1 MSNTQQLLPGMAPKD
16 AADFPGF
23 YAPASMQL
31 VKSTL
36 QHFVNDNVADFIYLS
51 GERGTG
57 KSHLL
62 QAVCNLADQSGKM
75 AMYFSLADIRDYP
88 PEEILEATDCI
99 EFLCLDDVDAIAGNK
114 QWEEALFHLFNKR
127 IGVHTPI
134 YFSATLPAKQL
145 DINLPDLQSRLA
157 SCLSFQLPIMSDEE
171 KSDFIQCRAEQRGIK
186 VKDNCVSFII
196 KRSGRSLS
204 ELVEMLERLDIES
217 LAAKRKDITIPFVK
231 EVFGW

>member
-1 MSNTQQLLPGMAPKD
+1 MSSTQQLLPGFTTKD
-16 AADFPGF
+16 TADFAGF
-23 YAPASMQL
+23 YAPSSLRL

-36 QHFVNDNVADFIYLS
+36 QQFINDSVPDFIYIS
-51 GERGTG
+51 GEKDTG

-62 QAVCNLADQSGKM
+62 QAVCNLADHCGKTS
-75 AMYFSLADIRDYP
+75 MYFSLADIKDYS
-88 PEEILEATDCI
+88 PEEILESIDYV

-127 IGVHTPI
+127 HSAQTSV
-134 YFSATLPAKQL
+134 YFSATVPAKQL
-145 DINLPDLQSRLA
+145 NVELSDLQSRLA
-157 SCLSFQLPIMSDEE
+157 SCLSFQLPRMSDEE
-171 KSDFIQCRAEQRGIK
+171 KSDFIQFRAEQRGIK

-196 KRSGRSLS
+196 KRSGRSLGD
-204 ELVEMLERLDIES
+204 LVEMLELLDRES